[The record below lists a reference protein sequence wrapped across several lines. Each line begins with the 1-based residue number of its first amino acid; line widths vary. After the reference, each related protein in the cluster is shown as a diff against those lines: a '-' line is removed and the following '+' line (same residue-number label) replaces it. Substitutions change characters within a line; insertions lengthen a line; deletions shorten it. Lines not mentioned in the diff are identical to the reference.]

1 VSGLVRDG
9 VLTLCCADMDARP
22 LFWTTPGGARDGL
35 EPGLAGLA
43 AEHAGLEVAW
53 EFRRW
58 DRFRPA
64 LDAGEV
70 DAIWC
75 GSAITDERREIFDYS
90 RPYAAFDEAVLVRA
104 DSPITSLEGL
114 RGARVGAIAA
124 STNMRLAETF
134 GAAELVA
141 FDGTSDDV
149 FAEMIAAVGDGDI
162 DAFVDDEPAFGGVV
176 AGGEFRV
183 AHVAETQNPWGA
195 ACRRGDDAVRELIDR
210 GLGSAIADG
219 SLAAEWRRWM
229 GAKAV
234 PAAILPR

>member
-1 VSGLVRDG
+1 MTVAPGT
-9 VLTLCCADMDARP
+9 LTLCCADMDARP
-22 LFWTTPGGARDGL
+22 LFWTRDDGGRDGY
-35 EPGLAGLA
+35 EPA
-43 AEHAGLEVAW
+43 AAARVADALGVELVW
-53 EFRRW
+53 SFHRW
-58 DRFRPA
+58 DRFAQA
-64 LDAGEV
+64 LADGEV

-75 GSAITDERREIFDYS
+75 GSAITEERRQVFSYS
-90 RPYAAFDEAVLVRA
+90 RPYAAIDEAVLVRA
-104 DSPITSLEGL
+104 DADIHDLAGL
-114 RGARVGAIAA
+114 RGKRVGAIAD

>member
-1 VSGLVRDG
+1 
-9 VLTLCCADMDARP
+9 MDARP

-64 LDAGEV
+64 LEAGEV

-75 GSAITDERREIFDYS
+75 GSAITEERREIFDYS

-104 DSPITSLEGL
+104 DSPIASLDGL
-114 RGARVGAIAA
+114 RGARVGAIAD
-124 STNMRLAETF
+124 STNMRLAKTF

-149 FAEMIAAVGDGDI
+149 FAEMIAAVADGTI

-176 AGGEFRV
+176 ASGEFRV

-210 GLGSAIADG
+210 GLESAIADG

-234 PAAILPR
+234 PAAILPT